1 MDRIVNLI
9 DNCFCGIPNN
19 GEVQTMKAHI
29 YEHMSERFQD
39 LLRQGKNE
47 DEAFGI
53 VAADFGSMEEIC
65 KELNLEQP
73 ESNSDTSFINP
84 DLLDEYYRFQK
95 KFAVAIA
102 SGVGLILLGVCSLI
116 IFENIFRYTR
126 LGDLSIIA
134 AVPFIAAAVGIFIY
148 YGVIS
153 EKYQYIE
160 KALKK
165 NSKIID
171 SDGITG
177 KKKQKSKLKS
187 NLQSQIMLVAT
198 AIFFIMG
205 IFFNAWHPWWAV
217 FPLGG
222 ILCGIIDTLF

>member
-165 NSKIID
+165 KFKN
-171 SDGITG
+171 
-177 KKKQKSKLKS
+177 
-187 NLQSQIMLVAT
+187 
-198 AIFFIMG
+198 
-205 IFFNAWHPWWAV
+205 H
-217 FPLGG
+217 
-222 ILCGIIDTLF
+222 